1 MCNTHGTEVEI
12 KFYPRAVAHEGV
24 INLVLSGTLRILMA
38 LIKGMASVES
48 YSTPSVPNWRLFK
61 FF

>member
-12 KFYPRAVAHEGV
+12 KFYPRAVSHEGV

-38 LIKGMASVES
+38 LIKS
-48 YSTPSVPNWRLFK
+48 
-61 FF
+61 